1 MYLFVKKLFIFM
13 KKCII
18 MITKL
23 LKGISMKSSKLFSSM
38 FGSRLYGTQTPTSD
52 IDWKHI
58 VLPSLDHLL
67 LGRGVDNKVKKT
79 NNVKNV
85 RNGVDDVD
93 EEFIPIQVFAK
104 HFMEGQTYA
113 IELAFAI
120 EGNHAS
126 QKLWYYDPSGI
137 SDKQETYT
145 GSIQFH
151 DFIAFVKELRTK
163 FLTSNIKAMMGY
175 VVNQA
180 NLYSFKGERLNVAR
194 ELKDL
199 FMKMN
204 HQFGTLNGTTSDFA
218 SAFSDEIAD
227 LIAKYPKYF
236 RADDYDIGSNRR
248 APCFVILEKTLPFT
262 NSIEHSLKV
271 LDALI
276 SKYGSRAGQASEN
289 NVDWKATMHA
299 VRIVDEGIDL
309 LKNHKL
315 TFPFNSDYAARL
327 LQIKRGELPLDP
339 IKEELAVKLEM
350 LKELEKTTTL
360 PDYDQELRDNF
371 DEWLAGW
378 MRRFYKDVCA

>member
-1 MYLFVKKLFIFM
+1 
-13 KKCII
+13 
-18 MITKL
+18 
-23 LKGISMKSSKLFSSM
+23 MKSSKLFSVM

-52 IDWKHI
+52 VDWKHI

-85 RNGVDDVD
+85 RNGADDVD

-126 QKLWYYDPSGI
+126 QQLWYYDPSGI

-145 GSIQFH
+145 GSRQFH
-151 DFIAFVKELRTK
+151 DFIVFVKELRTK

-180 NLYSFKGERLNVAR
+180 NLYSFKGERLNVVR

-199 FMKMN
+199 FMKMSTE
-204 HQFGTLNGTTSDFA
+204 FGTLNGTTGDFA

-236 RADDYDIGSNRR
+236 RADDYDIGSDRR

-276 SKYGSRAGQASEN
+276 SKYGSRANQASEN

-315 TFPFNSDYAARL
+315 TFPFDPDYVNHL

-339 IKEELAVKLEM
+339 IKEELATKLEM

-360 PDYDQELRDNF
+360 PEYNQELRDNF

-378 MRRFYKDVCA
+378 MRKFYKIT